1 MEQSIQTTV
10 QSVSRGKRLANYII
24 DVFLYNILVLYLI
37 NPLILTFIGDALL
50 RNFWANFLFNS
61 FILALYYFIFEAIF
75 QKTPGKFITGT
86 KVVMEDG
93 SKPEV
98 DTIAKRSLIRA
109 IPFDAISMYTGNEVD
124 KKDTWW
130 HDRWTSTR
138 VVKS

>member
-1 MEQSIQTTV
+1 MEQNIQTTV
-10 QSVSRGKRLANYII
+10 QSVSRGRRLENYII
-24 DVFLYNILVLYLI
+24 DIFLYNILVLFLI
-37 NPLILTFIGDALL
+37 NPLILTFTGDALL
-50 RNFWANFLFNS
+50 RNFWANFLFNA

-75 QKTPGKFITGT
+75 QKTPGKFVTGT

-98 DTIAKRSLIRA
+98 DTIAKRSLIRV
-109 IPFDAISMYTGNEVD
+109 IPFDAISMYTGIEAD